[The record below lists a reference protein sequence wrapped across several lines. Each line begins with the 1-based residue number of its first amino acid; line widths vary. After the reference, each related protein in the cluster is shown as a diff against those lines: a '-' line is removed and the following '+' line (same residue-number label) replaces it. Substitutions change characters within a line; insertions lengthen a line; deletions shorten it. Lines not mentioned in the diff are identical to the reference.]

1 MFVVDMHDFWMI
13 STNQI
18 SSKNVIDEE
27 CSDKNDKSKIV
38 NDLLL
43 KAYEHA
49 GVLKNN
55 NYSRH
60 QLSIEAGVIIRS
72 LQSDCNVSFSKMSL
86 TIHLCLALLFGTI
99 N

>member
-1 MFVVDMHDFWMI
+1 MFTSFIQRNTIKIFNVE
-13 STNQI
+13 NQV
-18 SSKNVIDEE
+18 SSKNVTDKE
-27 CSDKNDKSKIV
+27 CSDKNDTSEIV
-38 NDLLL
+38 SDLLL

-60 QLSIEAGVIIRS
+60 QLSIEAGVAIRS
-72 LQSDCNVSFSKMSL
+72 LHSDCNVSFSKMP
-86 TIHLCLALLFGTI
+86 TAEA